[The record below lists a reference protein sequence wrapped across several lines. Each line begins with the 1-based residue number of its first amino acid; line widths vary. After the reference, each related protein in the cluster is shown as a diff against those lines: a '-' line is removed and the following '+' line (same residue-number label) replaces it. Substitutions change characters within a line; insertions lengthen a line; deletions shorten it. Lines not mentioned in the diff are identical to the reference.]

1 MSQSNRNSQ
10 IAASKHPTKVHPGYN
25 GTDSDLSGQLPKVL
39 VGHSRH
45 AGTSLEKS
53 EHMIKSER
61 DSSPALN
68 KALPVIGDD
77 QDSD

>member
-53 EHMIKSER
+53 EHMIKSDR
-61 DSSPALN
+61 TGAALSQ
-68 KALPVIGDD
+68 ALPVTGSE
-77 QDSD
+77 QDSE